1 MQRHVRACFKKDRPT
16 AMAPS
21 NIVNKLSGESEASC
35 SFANGDQLSLTIIIA
50 LPAFAKGMRVGR
62 QEDAHE
68 FLRFFL
74 DGMQQSAAVN
84 MTPVAKTEAQ
94 KEKTFLARIF
104 GGKLRSR
111 VTCNACKGNSDT
123 LDSFMDLSLDVA
135 DASSVKEALQAF
147 IKVDLL
153 QGANK
158 YKCEK

>member
-1 MQRHVRACFKKDRPT
+1 
-16 AMAPS
+16 
-21 NIVNKLSGESEASC
+21 
-35 SFANGDQLSLTIIIA
+35 
-50 LPAFAKGMRVGR
+50 MRVGR

-74 DGMQQSAAVN
+74 DGLQQSAAVN
-84 MTPVAKTEAQ
+84 MTPPAKTELQ
-94 KEKTFLARIF
+94 KENTFLSRIF

-111 VTCNACKGNSDT
+111 VSCSNCKSNSDT
-123 LDSFMDLSLDVA
+123 FDSFMDLSLDVA
-135 DASSVKEALQAF
+135 TASSVKEAFQAF

>member
-1 MQRHVRACFKKDRPT
+1 
-16 AMAPS
+16 
-21 NIVNKLSGESEASC
+21 
-35 SFANGDQLSLTIIIA
+35 
-50 LPAFAKGMRVGR
+50 MRVGR

-74 DGMQQSAAVN
+74 DGMQQSAALT
-84 MTPVAKTEAQ
+84 MTPIAKTEAQ
-94 KEKTFLARIF
+94 KENTFLGRIF

-111 VTCNACKGNSDT
+111 VTCQNCKGNSDT
-123 LDSFMDLSLDVA
+123 FDSFMDLSLDVA
-135 DASSVKEALQAF
+135 NASSVKEAFQAF